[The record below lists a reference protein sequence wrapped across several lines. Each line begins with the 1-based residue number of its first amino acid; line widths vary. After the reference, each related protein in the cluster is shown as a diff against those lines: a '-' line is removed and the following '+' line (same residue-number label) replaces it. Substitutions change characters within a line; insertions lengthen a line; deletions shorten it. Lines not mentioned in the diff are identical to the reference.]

1 MCLRVLVDGATGSSW
16 VFKRFNKLQI
26 IATDETN
33 FKNIMSEWYLFQPTK
48 KMKFIEFKASADN
61 PPLVFSDD
69 EDKITNDKWKISL
82 MILINKGKA

>member
-1 MCLRVLVDGATGSSW
+1 
-16 VFKRFNKLQI
+16 
-26 IATDETN
+26 
-33 FKNIMSEWYLFQPTK
+33 
-48 KMKFIEFKASADN
+48 MKFIEFKASADN